1 MANPNNNSTVR
12 LLQELLAKINTLM
25 GEGWQKNLP
34 PETLIRWWQ
43 LPYTTWFSLSEGEA
57 FLEATFDSRLEYKDR
72 KAKIAEYGEP
82 DCTCPKISSVMAAT
96 LPNTTI
102 NGDKLAFQTQEMY
115 MKVVVPLTALL
126 ENTGDESFTLKEAIP
141 MIQSAIQLLG
151 DAAQHHSSQRRKAIM
166 QHLNPQLQI
175 LMKDEDFKGSQP
187 SYLERLR

>member
-1 MANPNNNSTVR
+1 MANPNDNSTVR

-25 GEGWQKNLP
+25 GEGWQNNTMVAAPIYHLV
-34 PETLIRWWQ
+34 
-43 LPYTTWFSLSEGEA
+43 SLSEGEA
-57 FLEATFDSRLEYKDR
+57 FLEATFNSRLEYKDR
-72 KAKIAEYGEP
+72 KAKIAEP
-82 DCTCPKISSVMAAT
+82 DCNCPKISSVMAAT